1 MIIDIEKLRAIP
13 ELLKTKSRKEIA
25 KDFGVAVSTI
35 NYWVKQL
42 RGKGIVIENRKN
54 EKLIDKYNV

>member
-1 MIIDIEKLRAIP
+1 MKVDLEKLKSLP

-25 KDFGVAVSTI
+25 SEWGLKPTAI

-42 RGKGIVIENRKN
+42 RGKGIVIENKSNR
-54 EKLIDKYNV
+54 KLIDLM

>member
-35 NYWVKQL
+35 SDAIGTGKQTL
-42 RGKGIVIENRKN
+42 
-54 EKLIDKYNV
+54 KLVQLQDPV

>member
-1 MIIDIEKLRAIP
+1 MIVNLEKLQSLP

-25 KDFGVAVSTI
+25 SEWGIKPTAI

-54 EKLIDKYNV
+54 KKLIDLM